1 MAKRTLPD
9 RAQADAAWE
18 TAPPDPLDD
27 PDLYDG
33 LPWRRPLAYLLD
45 ASIVAVAAFVLWL
58 ALGLLTILSLGLLF
72 PVKVV
77 ALAVLPIA
85 YHTYF
90 IGAGGATPGMRFFDV
105 EVRTWTG
112 ARPDYARGFLMTV
125 LFYATVTLTSW
136 LILALCL
143 FNDRRRTLHD
153 YLAGTV
159 AVRHTRVPVAGLRTV
174 AAS

>member
-1 MAKRTLPD
+1 MAKRNLPD
-9 RAQADAAWE
+9 RLQADAAWE

-33 LPWRRPLAYLLD
+33 LLWRRPMAYLLD
-45 ASIVAVAAFVLWL
+45 ALIVAVAAFVLWF

-90 IGAGGATPGMRFFDV
+90 IGAGGATLGMRFFDV

-112 ARPDYARGFLMTV
+112 TRPGYPQGFLMTV
-125 LFYATVTLTSW
+125 LFYTTVTLTSW

-153 YLAGTV
+153 YLAGTL
-159 AVRHTRVPVAGLRTV
+159 AVRHPRGLATGLRTIE
-174 AAS
+174 AS

>member
-1 MAKRTLPD
+1 MAKRNLPD
-9 RAQADAAWE
+9 RLQADAAWE
-18 TAPPDPLDD
+18 TAPPAPLDD

-33 LPWRRPLAYLLD
+33 LLWRRPMAYLLD
-45 ASIVAVAAFVLWL
+45 ALIVAVAAFVLWF

-90 IGAGGATPGMRFFDV
+90 IGAGGATLGMRFFDV

-112 ARPDYARGFLMTV
+112 TRPGYPQGFLMTV
-125 LFYATVTLTSW
+125 LFYTTVTLTSW

-153 YLAGTV
+153 YLAGTL
-159 AVRHTRVPVAGLRTV
+159 AVRHTRILATGLRTIE
-174 AAS
+174 AS

>member
-1 MAKRTLPD
+1 MAKRNLPD
-9 RAQADAAWE
+9 RLQADAAWG

-33 LPWRRPLAYLLD
+33 LLWRRPMAYLLD
-45 ASIVAVAAFVLWL
+45 ALIVAVAAFVLWF

-90 IGAGGATPGMRFFDV
+90 IGAGGATLGMRFFDV

-112 ARPDYARGFLMTV
+112 TRPGYPQGFLMTV
-125 LFYATVTLTSW
+125 LFYTTVTLTSW

-153 YLAGTV
+153 YLAGTL
-159 AVRHTRVPVAGLRTV
+159 AVRHTRVLATGLRIIE
-174 AAS
+174 AS